1 MINVL
6 KNLDWSKLID
16 ILLSVIPV
24 LICITVHECCHGL
37 AALALGDTTA
47 KDSGRLSLNPIKH
60 FDIIGFIMLVVLGF
74 GWAKPVPINMYRF
87 KNPKRGMAVTALAGP
102 FSNIVLAGV
111 MLFLFG
117 FLYGILYSSAVGY
130 YVLYTISQTAYL
142 SIALAVFNIIPIP
155 PLDGSKV
162 LFSLIS
168 DKAYAKL
175 MMYEKYGM
183 LILVFLLVT
192 DVLNTPLSVAASNV
206 FSKLSFFVDCGVK
219 LGEIIF

>member
-6 KNLDWSKLID
+6 KNLDWSKLLD
-16 ILLSVIPV
+16 MLLSVIPV
-24 LICITVHECCHGL
+24 LICITIHECSHGL
-37 AALALGDTTA
+37 AALAMGDTTA
-47 KDSGRLSLNPIKH
+47 KDSGRLSLNPFKH
-60 FDIIGFIMLVVLGF
+60 FDIVGFIMLTVVGF

-87 KNPKRGMAVTALAGP
+87 KNPKHGMAISALAGP
-102 FSNIVLAGV
+102 VSNIILAAL

-117 FLYGILYSSAVGY
+117 MFYGVLYSSTVGY

-168 DKAYAKL
+168 DSAYEKL
-175 MMYEKYGM
+175 MRYERYGM
-183 LILVFLLVT
+183 LVLVLLLVT
-192 DVLNTPLSVAASNV
+192 DVLSSPLSVATSKV
-206 FSKLSFFVDCGVK
+206 LDKLSVFITWGAK
-219 LGEIIF
+219 IGNLIF